1 MSNPA
6 HTNRLANESSL
17 YLKQHAH
24 NPVDWYPWSEEAL
37 TRAQQEDKLII
48 VSIGYSACH
57 WCHVMERECFED
69 EEVAALMSQHF
80 INIKVDREERPD
92 VDQIYLEAVQ
102 TMGVQGGWPLNVF
115 LTPDQKPF
123 YGGTY
128 FPKENW
134 MQLVENVAQAYQN
147 NREEL
152 ATTAEEFA
160 KTLSRPDTER
170 YDIGSTDTPFVP
182 ETARREL
189 SDIYQTFARNFD
201 TERGGMDKAPKFPM
215 PSQWLF
221 LMRYCAITEPE
232 GHPAEDRP
240 EESARLQL
248 SLTMDRMANGGIYD
262 QIGGGFARY
271 SVDADWFAPHFEKML
286 YDNAQLMSVYA
297 EAHALTQEVLYRRV
311 VYETFHF
318 VKRELTSDEG
328 GFYSALDADSEGE
341 EGKFYTWTYD
351 ELKNALGDEA
361 DLVIDYFEAT
371 EAGNWE
377 NGRNILHKNESND
390 TFARRYD
397 LNMVVLDELIADV
410 KVKLREVRSQRV
422 RPGLDDKII
431 ASWNGLMLKGLA
443 DAYAITRIPDILDVA
458 LRNAKFIVDKLMYTD
473 GEEMALYRTYQD
485 GNARLNGYLDDYA
498 FTIDAFLAL
507 YQVTFDEQWLEPVHQ
522 LTNYVLRHFWDE
534 SEGFFYYTD
543 DATTLIARK
552 KELFDNVIPSSNSAM
567 ARNLHKLGLLL
578 DRSDYQERAV
588 LMLAKM
594 IPLIKADPSYL
605 SNWACLYTE
614 LATPTAEIAI
624 VGPDSHDTMLEL
636 NQQYYPNKLL
646 VGTKTRSDLPL
657 LQNRDAEDEN
667 VTIYVCYDKACQ
679 LPVHTTHEAW
689 EQLMIGDDL

>member
-1 MSNPA
+1 MTQQP
-6 HTNRLANESSL
+6 TNRLANEASP

-37 TRAQQEDKLII
+37 EKARTEDKPII

-57 WCHVMERECFED
+57 WCHVMEKECFED
-69 EEVAALMSQHF
+69 EEVAQRMNEHF
-80 INIKVDREERPD
+80 VSIKVDREERPD
-92 VDQIYLEAVQ
+92 VDQIYMEAVQ

-134 MQLVENVAQAYQN
+134 MQLLENVAQAYQN
-147 NREEL
+147 NREAL
-152 ATTAEEFA
+152 TTSAEQFVQ
-160 KTLSRPDTER
+160 TLSLSDTER
-170 YDIGSTDTPFVP
+170 YNIGSSDVPFVP
-182 ETARREL
+182 ETALQEL
-189 SDIYQTFARNFD
+189 SDIYQAFAKNFD
-201 TERGGMDKAPKFPM
+201 TERGGMNKAPKFPM

-221 LMRYCAITEPE
+221 LMRYCAI
-232 GHPAEDRP
+232 HEDDEDARR
-240 EESARLQL
+240 ESALRQL
-248 SLTMDRMANGGIYD
+248 RLTMDRMANGGIYD

-271 SVDADWFAPHFEKML
+271 SVDAEWFAPHFEKML
-286 YDNAQLMSVYA
+286 YDNGQLMSVYS

-311 VYETFHF
+311 VFETFHF
-318 VKRELTSDEG
+318 VKRELTSPEG

-351 ELKNALGDEA
+351 ELKAALGDEA

-377 NGRNILHKNESND
+377 NGQNILHKKESND
-390 TFARRYD
+390 VFARRYD
-397 LNMVVLDELIADV
+397 LNMVVLDSLIADV
-410 KVKLREVRSQRV
+410 KIKLREVRSQRV

-443 DAYAITRIPDILDVA
+443 DAYAITRIEEIRALA
-458 LRNAKFIVDKLMYTD
+458 LRNASFIQDKLIHRDDENTT
-473 GEEMALYRTYQD
+473 LYRTYQQ
-485 GNARLNGYLDDYA
+485 GKARLNGYLDDYA
-498 FTIDAFLAL
+498 FVIDAFLAL
-507 YQVTFDEQWLEPVHQ
+507 YQVTFDEQWLTPVQQ
-522 LTNYVLRHFWDE
+522 LTDYVMKHFWDE

-543 DATTLIARK
+543 DTTQLIARK

-578 DRSDYQERAV
+578 DRDDYRERAEA
-588 LMLAKM
+588 MLSKM
-594 IPLIKADPSYL
+594 IPLILADPSYL

-624 VGPDSHDTMLEL
+624 VGPDCYDTMLEL

-646 VGTKTRSDLPL
+646 VGTETRSDLPL

-679 LPVHTTHEAW
+679 LPVHTAHEAW
-689 EQLMIGDDL
+689 EQLMIG

>member
-1 MSNPA
+1 MSDPT
-6 HTNRLANESSL
+6 HTNRLANESSP

-24 NPVDWYPWSEEAL
+24 NPVDWYPWSDEAL
-37 TRAQQEDKLII
+37 KKAQQEDKLII

-57 WCHVMERECFED
+57 WCHVMERECFEQED
-69 EEVAALMSQHF
+69 VAALMNQHF
-80 INIKVDREERPD
+80 VNIKVDREERPD
-92 VDQIYLEAVQ
+92 VDQIYMEAVQ

-134 MQLVENVAQAYQN
+134 MQLLENVAQAYQN
-147 NREEL
+147 NREDLTSSAEQFAQTL
-152 ATTAEEFA
+152 A
-160 KTLSRPDTER
+160 RPDTER
-170 YDIGSTDTPFVP
+170 YNIGSHEESFTT

-189 SDIYQTFARNFD
+189 TSIYQTFAKNFD

-221 LMRYCAITEPE
+221 LMRYCAITDVE
-232 GHPAEDRP
+232 GRSEGDRP
-240 EESARLQL
+240 DQSARRQL
-248 SLTMDRMANGGIYD
+248 DLTMDRMANGGIYD

-286 YDNAQLMSVYA
+286 YDNGQLLSVYS

-318 VKRELTSDEG
+318 VKRELTSEEG

-351 ELKNALGDEA
+351 ELREALGDEA

-377 NGRNILHKNESND
+377 NGRNILHKKESND
-390 TFARRYD
+390 AFAQRYD
-397 LNMVVLDELIADV
+397 LNMVVLDDLIADV
-410 KVKLREVRSQRV
+410 KVKLRKIRDQRV

-443 DAYAITRIPDILDVA
+443 DAYAITRIEDIRELA
-458 LRNAKFIVDKLMYTD
+458 LRNAQFIVDKLMYAD
-473 GEEMALYRTYQD
+473 GKTSALYRTYQD
-485 GNARLNGYLDDYA
+485 GEARLNGYLDDYA
-498 FTIDAFLAL
+498 FVIDALLAL
-507 YQVTFDEQWLEPVHQ
+507 YQVTFDERWLEPVQQ
-522 LTNYVLRHFWDE
+522 LTDHVMQHFWDE

-543 DATTLIARK
+543 DTSTLIARK

-567 ARNLHKLGLLL
+567 ARNLHQLGLLL
-578 DRSDYQERAV
+578 DRADYRERAV
-588 LMLAKM
+588 AMLTKM
-594 IPLIKADPSYL
+594 IPLIQADPSYL

-624 VGPDSHDTMLEL
+624 VGPDCHDTMLEL

-646 VGTKTRSDLPL
+646 VGTKTHSDLPL

-667 VTIYVCYDKACQ
+667 VTIYVCYDQACQ

-689 EQLMIGDDL
+689 EQLMIGDG

>member
-1 MSNPA
+1 MSDPR
-6 HTNRLANESSL
+6 HTNRLADESSP

-24 NPVDWYPWSEEAL
+24 NPVDWYPWSDEAL
-37 TRAQQEDKLII
+37 AKAQEEDKLII

-69 EEVAALMSQHF
+69 EAVAQLMNEHF
-80 INIKVDREERPD
+80 VNIKVDREERPD
-92 VDQIYLEAVQ
+92 VDQLYLEAVQ

-128 FPKENW
+128 FPKETW
-134 MQLVENVAQAYQN
+134 MQLLENVAQAFQN

-152 ATTAEEFA
+152 ITSAEQFA
-160 KTLSRPDTER
+160 QTLSRPDAER
-170 YDIGSTDTPFVP
+170 YNIGSAEAPIVSD
-182 ETARREL
+182 TARREL
-189 SDIYQTFARNFD
+189 PDIYQAFAQNFD

-221 LMRYCAITEPE
+221 LMRYYAITE
-232 GHPAEDRP
+232 AENQP
-240 EESARLQL
+240 NAAARQQL
-248 SLTMDRMANGGIYD
+248 TLTIDRMANGGIYD
-262 QIGGGFARY
+262 QVGGGFARY

-286 YDNAQLMSVYA
+286 YDNAQLMSVYS
-297 EAHALTQEVLYRRV
+297 EAHSLTQEVLYRRV
-311 VYETFHF
+311 AYETFHF
-318 VKRELTSDEG
+318 VKRELTSPEG

-351 ELKNALGDEA
+351 ELKQALGEEA

-377 NGRNILHKNESND
+377 NGQNILHKKESND
-390 TFARRYD
+390 AFARRYD
-397 LNMVVLDELIADV
+397 LNMVVLDGLMADV
-410 KVKLREVRSQRV
+410 KIKLRERREERV

-443 DAYAITRIPDILDVA
+443 DAYAITRIPDIRDLA
-458 LRNAKFIVDKLMYTD
+458 LRNAQFIVDNLMYTD
-473 GEEMALYRTYQD
+473 GEETALYRTYQA
-485 GNARLNGYLDDYA
+485 GEARLNGYLDDYA
-498 FTIDAFLAL
+498 FVIDALLAL
-507 YQVTFDEQWLEPVHQ
+507 YQVTFDEQWLEPVQ
-522 LTNYVLRHFWDE
+522 KLTDYVMRHFWDE

-552 KELFDNVIPSSNSAM
+552 KELFDNVIPSSNAAM
-567 ARNLHKLGLLL
+567 ARNLYKLGLLF
-578 DRSDYQERAV
+578 DRADYQERAAAMV
-588 LMLAKM
+588 GRML
-594 IPLIKADPSYL
+594 PLIRKDPSYL
-605 SNWACLYTE
+605 SHWACLLTE
-614 LATPTAEIAI
+614 MSTPTAEIAI
-624 VGPDSHDTMLEL
+624 VGPDCLETMLEL

-646 VGTKTRSDLPL
+646 VGTPDRSDLPL
-657 LQNRDAEDEN
+657 LQNRHLDEEDED

-689 EQLMIGDDL
+689 EQLMIG

>member
-1 MSNPA
+1 MPNPT
-6 HTNRLANESSL
+6 HTNRLANESRLS
-17 YLKQHAH
+17 LKQHAH
-24 NPVDWYPWSEEAL
+24 NPVDWYPWSDEAL
-37 TRAQQEDKLII
+37 EQARQQDKLII

-57 WCHVMERECFED
+57 WCHVMEHECFED
-69 EEVAALMSQHF
+69 EEVAQLMNKHF
-80 INIKVDREERPD
+80 ISIKVDREERPD
-92 VDQIYLEAVQ
+92 VDQLYMEAVQ

-134 MQLVENVAQAYQN
+134 MQLLENVAQAYQS

-152 ATTAEEFA
+152 ATTAEQFVQ
-160 KTLSRPDTER
+160 TLSRPDTER
-170 YDIGSTDTPFVP
+170 YNISDANSPFVP

-189 SDIYQTFARNFD
+189 PDLYQTFAQHFD
-201 TERGGMDKAPKFPM
+201 TKRGGMDKAPKFPM

-221 LMRYCAITEPE
+221 LMRYCAITE
-232 GHPAEDRP
+232 HEDTTDK
-240 EESARLQL
+240 SARQQL
-248 SLTMDRMANGGIYD
+248 VLTADRMANGGIYD

-271 SVDADWFAPHFEKML
+271 SVDAEWFAPHFEKML
-286 YDNAQLMSVYA
+286 YDNGQLMSVYA
-297 EAHALTQEVLYRRV
+297 EAHALTQAVLYRRV

-318 VKRELTSDEG
+318 VKRELTSEEG

-351 ELKNALGDEA
+351 DLKSILGDEA

-371 EAGNWE
+371 KAGNWE
-377 NGRNILHKNESND
+377 NGRNILHKKESND
-390 TFARRYD
+390 EFARRYD
-397 LNMVVLDELIADV
+397 LNMVALDDLIAKA
-410 KVKLREVRSQRV
+410 KVKLREARNERV

-443 DAYAITRIPDILDVA
+443 DAYAITRIEDILNLA
-458 LRNAKFIVDKLMYTD
+458 LQNAHFIVDKMMYSA
-473 GEEMALYRTYQD
+473 GETTAIYRTYQQ
-485 GNARLNGYLDDYA
+485 GEARINGYLDDYA
-498 FTIDAFLAL
+498 FVIDALLGL
-507 YQVTFDEQWLEPVHQ
+507 YQVTFDEKWLEPVQ
-522 LTNYVLRHFWDE
+522 KLTDHVLQHFWDVA
-534 SEGFFYYTD
+534 EGFFYYTD
-543 DATTLIARK
+543 DSSQLIARK

-578 DRSDYQERAV
+578 DRSDYYDRAV
-588 LMLAKM
+588 AMLNKM
-594 IPLIKADPSYL
+594 IPLMKADPSYL

-614 LATPTAEIAI
+614 LATPTAEIAV
-624 VGPDSHDTMLEL
+624 VGPDCHDTMLEL
-636 NQQYYPNKLL
+636 NQQYYPNKLM
-646 VGTKTRSDLPL
+646 VGTKDHSDLPL
-657 LQNRDAEDEN
+657 LQNRDADGDD

>member
-1 MSNPA
+1 MSHP
-6 HTNRLANESSL
+6 TPPNRLSHESSP

-37 TRAQQEDKLII
+37 TKAQQEDKVII

-69 EEVAALMSQHF
+69 EDVAALMNKHF
-80 INIKVDREERPD
+80 VSIKVDREERPD
-92 VDQIYLEAVQ
+92 VDQIYMEAVQ
-102 TMGVQGGWPLNVF
+102 TMGVSGGWPLNVF

-128 FPKENW
+128 FPKDNW
-134 MQLVENVAQAYQN
+134 MQLLENVAQAYQN

-152 ATTAEEFA
+152 ATTADQFVQ
-160 KTLSRPDTER
+160 TLARPDTER
-170 YDIGSTDTPFVP
+170 YNISDNDAPFVP

-189 SDIYQTFARNFD
+189 SDIYQTFAKHFD

-221 LMRYCAITEPE
+221 LMRYYAITEAE
-232 GHPAEDRP
+232 GAPDQA
-240 EESARLQL
+240 ARQQL
-248 SLTMDRMANGGIYD
+248 GLTVDRMANGGIYD

-286 YDNAQLMSVYA
+286 YDNGQLLSVYA

-318 VKRELTSDEG
+318 VKRELTSEEG

-351 ELKNALGDEA
+351 ELKHTLGDEA
-361 DLVIDYFEAT
+361 DLVMDYFEVT
-371 EAGNWE
+371 ETGNWE
-377 NGRNILHKNESND
+377 NGQNILHKKESND
-390 TFARRYD
+390 AFARRYD
-397 LNMVVLDELIADV
+397 LNMVVLDKLIADV

-443 DAYAITRIPDILDVA
+443 DAYAITRIEDIRQLA
-458 LRNAKFIVDKLMYTD
+458 LRNAQFIVDKLLYSD
-473 GEEMALYRTYQD
+473 GEATALHRTYQA
-485 GNARLNGYLDDYA
+485 GEARLNGYLDDYA
-498 FTIDAFLAL
+498 FVIDAFLAL
-507 YQVTFDEQWLEPVHQ
+507 YQVTFDEQWLEPVRR
-522 LTNYVLRHFWDE
+522 LTDYVLQHFWDE
-534 SEGFFYYTD
+534 SEGFFFYTD
-543 DATTLIARK
+543 DNSELIVRK

-578 DRSDYQERAV
+578 DRSDYHERAV
-588 LMLAKM
+588 AMLTKM
-594 IPLIKADPSYL
+594 IPLIQADPSYL

-614 LATPTAEIAI
+614 LVTPTAEIAI
-624 VGPDSHDTMLEL
+624 VGPDCLDTMLEL

-646 VGTKTRSDLPL
+646 VGTRTHSDLPL
-657 LQNRDAEDEN
+657 LQNRDVEDED

-689 EQLMIGDDL
+689 EQLMIG